1 MLILSKAPLT
11 MNCFSVAT
19 FTSDVLGSFTRIF
32 NKGFGSKEGKSQVC
46 SETSASGAVD
56 QGQWD
61 NDDSFVNNFV
71 TTFTQNIRRIQT
83 FSCASYDAFMYC
95 SIFLVLLWFYTI

>member
-1 MLILSKAPLT
+1 MLILSKATLT

-32 NKGFGSKEGKSQVC
+32 NKGFGSK
-46 SETSASGAVD
+46 ASPKFVARPVPVERWTR
-56 QGQWD
+56 GQWD

-95 SIFLVLLWFYTI
+95 SIFLVLL